1 MNYNL
6 IGSGNTAWFFASKLS
21 AAGHRCLG
29 IYSRNKQTATE
40 LAREINTTV
49 YEGLNELTDGADA
62 CIIGISDH
70 AIANIASQLS
80 FKETVLLHTAGS
92 VDMSALGDAAT
103 HKGVIWPIYSI
114 LKQKL
119 PEHRNIPTVFE
130 ASSDKARETISGI
143 CQTFTNILN
152 EATAEQRRWLHLS
165 AVLSNN
171 FTNHLMTVAE
181 SVCKAQGIPFSMLI
195 PILQQTFERV
205 QSASPHDVQT
215 GPARRHDDITIRKHM
230 DMLQSHSDWQTIYQA
245 ITSSIENMYR

>member
-1 MNYNL
+1 
-6 IGSGNTAWFFASKLS
+6 
-21 AAGHRCLG
+21 
-29 IYSRNKQTATE
+29 
-40 LAREINTTV
+40 
-49 YEGLNELTDGADA
+49 
-62 CIIGISDH
+62 
-70 AIANIASQLS
+70 
-80 FKETVLLHTAGS
+80 
-92 VDMSALGDAAT
+92 MSALGEVAA

-130 ASSDKARETISGI
+130 ASSETAKNTINNI

-181 SVCKAQGIPFSMLI
+181 SVCKAHGIPFSMLI

-205 QSASPHDVQT
+205 QSASPYDVQT

-230 DMLQSHSDWQTIYQA
+230 DMLQTHSDWQTIYQA
-245 ITSSIENMYR
+245 ITSSIENMYK

>member
-6 IGSGNTAWFFASKLS
+6 IGSGNTAWFFANKLS
-21 AAGHRCLG
+21 AAGHKCLG
-29 IYSRNKQTATE
+29 VYSRNKQTATE
-40 LAREINTTV
+40 LANEIQATV
-49 YEGLNELTDGADA
+49 YDSLNDINDSADV
-62 CIIGISDH
+62 CIIAISDH
-70 AIANIASQLS
+70 AIADIASSLS
-80 FKETVLLHTAGS
+80 FRETVLLHTAGS
-92 VDMSALGDAAT
+92 VDISALGNAAI
-103 HKGVIWPIYSI
+103 HQGVIWPIYSI
-114 LKQKL
+114 LKHKL

-130 ASSDKARETISGI
+130 ASSDKAKEIISGI

-181 SVCKAQGIPFSMLI
+181 SVCKAQGIPFSMLV

-205 QSASPHDVQT
+205 QSASPYDVQT

-230 DMLQSHSDWQTIYQA
+230 DMLQAHSDWQTIYQA
-245 ITSSIENMYR
+245 VTSSIENMYK